1 VCRDAPDG
9 AGGAAGRSKLGTVS
23 VNRVGIAGIGHTAFG
38 RLDGR
43 SALELEAQAA
53 RRAVRDAGL
62 APADIDGLITDPGA
76 AQGVLNG
83 IEPHYL
89 RLGRALGLDP
99 DFAGTEILGGASSVA
114 SIQRAALAIEAG
126 LCSVCLCVYADTALS
141 NAGSYAY
148 GRGEEAAFGFFGAA
162 GLHAL
167 AAQRHM
173 ARYGTRPEAF
183 AEVAIAARAHAA
195 RTPHAQLKK
204 PLDMASYF
212 DSRML
217 VEPLRRA
224 DCCLVSDGAAAVVV
238 CAAERAKDLRQGAV
252 PILGMGQAHSLGT
265 FSNPAHFDAL
275 PAARCGPR
283 ALARAGLGASDID
296 VAMLYDCFTIVVL
309 MQLEAYGFCAPGEA
323 GDFVADGRIGPGGA
337 LAVNPSGGLL
347 AEGYGGGML
356 HVIEAVRQLR
366 GAAGER
372 QVAGAEVALVSGHGL
387 GMNSHAT
394 LILGSRA

>member
-1 VCRDAPDG
+1 M
-9 AGGAAGRSKLGTVS
+9 
-23 VNRVGIAGIGHTAFG
+23 NRAVIAGIGHTAFG
-38 RLDGR
+38 RLEGR
-43 SALELEAQAA
+43 SALDLEAQAA
-53 RRAVRDAGL
+53 RLAVVDAGF
-62 APADIDGLITDPGA
+62 APQNVDGLITDPGA
-76 AQGVLNG
+76 AQGVLQG

-99 DFAGTEILGGASSVA
+99 DFAGTEILGGASSA
-114 SIQRAALAIEAG
+114 GSIQRAAMAIEAG
-126 LCSVCLCVYADTALS
+126 LCSVCLCVYGDTALS
-141 NAGSYAY
+141 TAGSYAY
-148 GRGEEAAFGFFGAA
+148 GRGDEAAFGFFGAA

-173 ARYGTRPEAF
+173 ALHRTRPEAL

-195 RTPHAQLKK
+195 RTSHAQLKS
-204 PLDMASYF
+204 PLDMAGYF
-212 DSRML
+212 ASRML

-238 CAAERAKDLRQGAV
+238 CAGERAKDARHRTV
-252 PILGMGQAHSLGT
+252 RILGMGQAHSLGT
-265 FSNPAHFDAL
+265 YSNSTHFDTL

-283 ALARAGLGASDID
+283 ALERAGLSAADVD

-323 GDFVADGRIGPGGA
+323 GDFVAGGRIAPGGA
-337 LAVNPSGGLL
+337 LPVNPSGGLL

-366 GAAGER
+366 GDAGER
-372 QVAGAEVALVSGHGL
+372 QVKDAEVALVTGHGL
-387 GMNSHAT
+387 GMNSHTT
-394 LILGSRA
+394 LILGR

>member
-1 VCRDAPDG
+1 MKRTAIV
-9 AGGAAGRSKLGTVS
+9 
-23 VNRVGIAGIGHTAFG
+23 GIGHTAFG
-38 RLDGR
+38 RFEGR
-43 SALELEAQAA
+43 SALELETQAA
-53 RRAVRDAGL
+53 RLAVEDAGF
-62 APADIDGLITDPGA
+62 APKDIEGLITDPGA
-76 AQGVLNG
+76 AQGVLQG
-83 IEPHYL
+83 IDPHYL

-99 DFAGTEILGGASSVA
+99 DFAGTEILGGASSA
-114 SIQRAALAIEAG
+114 GSIQRAAMAIEAG
-126 LCSVCLCVYADTALS
+126 LCSVCLCVYGDTALS
-141 NAGSYAY
+141 TAGSYAY

-167 AAQRHM
+167 AARRHM
-173 ARYGTRPEAF
+173 ALHGTRNEAL

-195 RTPHAQLKK
+195 RTPHAQLKT
-204 PLDMASYF
+204 PLDMTGYFASH
-212 DSRML
+212 ML

-238 CAAERAKDLRQGAV
+238 CAAERANDV
-252 PILGMGQAHSLGT
+252 PHRPVRILGMGQAHSLGT
-265 FSNPAHFDAL
+265 YSNPAHFDIL

-283 ALARAGLGASDID
+283 ALEIAGLGAADID

-323 GDFVADGRIGPGGA
+323 GDFVAGGRIAPGGA
-337 LAVNPSGGLL
+337 LPVNPSGGLL

-366 GAAGER
+366 GNAGER
-372 QVAGAEVALVSGHGL
+372 QVADAEVALVTGHGL

-394 LILGSRA
+394 LILGR

>member
-1 VCRDAPDG
+1 M
-9 AGGAAGRSKLGTVS
+9 K
-23 VNRVGIAGIGHTAFG
+23 RVAIAGIGHTAFG
-38 RLDGR
+38 RLEGR

-53 RRAVRDAGL
+53 RRAVDDAGF
-62 APADIDGLITDPGA
+62 APQDIDGLITDPGVS
-76 AQGVLNG
+76 QGVLQG

-99 DFAGTEILGGASSVA
+99 DFAGTEILGGASSA
-114 SIQRAALAIEAG
+114 GSIQRAAMAIDAG
-126 LCSVCLCVYADTALS
+126 LCSTCLCVYGDTALS
-141 NAGSYAY
+141 SAGSYAY
-148 GRGEEAAFGFFGAA
+148 GRGAEAAFGFFGAA

-173 ARYGTRPEAF
+173 ALHGTRPEAL

-195 RTPHAQLKK
+195 RTPHAQLKT
-204 PLDMASYF
+204 PLDIAGYF
-212 DSRML
+212 ASRML

-238 CAAERAKDLRQGAV
+238 CAADRMPDTRRRPV
-252 PILGMGQAHSLGT
+252 RILGMGQAHSLGT
-265 FSNPAHFDAL
+265 YSNPTHFDAL

-283 ALARAGLGASDID
+283 ALERAGLAAADVD

-323 GDFVADGRIGPGGA
+323 GDFVAGGRIAPGGA
-337 LAVNPSGGLL
+337 LPVNPSGGLL

-366 GAAGER
+366 GDAGER
-372 QVAGAEVALVSGHGL
+372 QVANAEVALVTGHGL

-394 LILGSRA
+394 LILGR

>member
-1 VCRDAPDG
+1 MNQVA
-9 AGGAAGRSKLGTVS
+9 
-23 VNRVGIAGIGHTAFG
+23 IAGIGHTAFG
-38 RLDGR
+38 RLEGT

-53 RRAVRDAGL
+53 RLAVQDAGFE
-62 APADIDGLITDPGA
+62 PRKIDGLITDPGP
-76 AQGVLNG
+76 AQGVLQG

-99 DFAGTEILGGASSVA
+99 AFAGTEILGGASSVGG
-114 SIQRAALAIEAG
+114 IQRAAMAIEAG
-126 LCSVCLCVYADTALS
+126 LCSTCLCVYGDTALS
-141 NAGSYAY
+141 STGSFAY
-148 GRGEEAAFGFFGAA
+148 GRGDEAAFGFFGAA

-173 ARYGTRPEAF
+173 ALYGTRPEAL

-195 RTPHAQLKK
+195 RAPHAQLRT
-204 PLDMASYF
+204 PLDMAGYF
-212 DSRML
+212 ASRML
-217 VEPLRRA
+217 AEPLRRA

-238 CAAERAKDLRQGAV
+238 CATDAAGDFRHRPAR
-252 PILGMGQAHSLGT
+252 ILGMGQAHSLGT
-265 FSNPAHFDAL
+265 YSNPTHFDTL
-275 PAARCGPR
+275 PAARCGPA
-283 ALARAGLGASDID
+283 ALARAGLTAADVD

-309 MQLEAYGFCAPGEA
+309 MQLEAYGFCARGES
-323 GDFVADGRIGPGGA
+323 GDFVANGRIGPGGA

-366 GAAGER
+366 GAAGTR
-372 QVAGAEVALVSGHGL
+372 QIVDAEVALVTGHGL

-394 LILGSRA
+394 LILGR

>member
-1 VCRDAPDG
+1 MKR
-9 AGGAAGRSKLGTVS
+9 AAIV
-23 VNRVGIAGIGHTAFG
+23 GIGHTAFG
-38 RLDGR
+38 YLEGQ
-43 SALELEAQAA
+43 SALQLEAQAA
-53 RRAVRDAGL
+53 RLALQDAGF
-62 APADIDGLITDPGA
+62 APGDIDGLVTDPGA
-76 AQGVLNG
+76 AQGVLQG

-89 RLGRALGLDP
+89 RLGRTLGLDP
-99 DFAGTEILGGASSVA
+99 DFAGTEILGGASSAA
-114 SIQRAALAIEAG
+114 SIQRAAMAIEAG
-126 LCSVCLCVYADTALS
+126 LSSVCLCVYGDTALS
-141 NAGSYAY
+141 TAGSFAY

-173 ARYGTRPEAF
+173 ARHGTRAEAL

-204 PLDMASYF
+204 PLDMAGYF
-212 DSRML
+212 ASRML
-217 VEPLRRA
+217 AEPLRRA
-224 DCCLVSDGAAAVVV
+224 DCCLISDGAAAVVV
-238 CAAERAKDLRQGAV
+238 CSTERARDARRRPV
-252 PILGMGQAHSLGT
+252 RILGMGQAHSLGT
-265 FSNPAHFDAL
+265 FSNPAHFDTL

-283 ALARAGLGASDID
+283 ALERAGLAAADVD

-323 GDFVADGRIGPGGA
+323 GDFVTGGRIGPGGA
-337 LAVNPSGGLL
+337 LPVNPSGGLL

-366 GAAGER
+366 GEAGVR
-372 QVAGAEVALVSGHGL
+372 QVAGAEVALVTGHGL

-394 LILGSRA
+394 LILGR

>member
-1 VCRDAPDG
+1 M
-9 AGGAAGRSKLGTVS
+9 
-23 VNRVGIAGIGHTAFG
+23 NRVAIAGIGHTAFG

-53 RRAVRDAGL
+53 RLAVEDAGL
-62 APADIDGLITDPGA
+62 APRDIDGLITDPGVS
-76 AQGVLNG
+76 QGVLQG

-99 DFAGTEILGGASSVA
+99 DFAATEILGGASSVG
-114 SIQRAALAIEAG
+114 SIQRAAMAIEAR
-126 LCSVCLCVYADTALS
+126 LCSACLCIYGDTALS
-141 NAGSYAY
+141 SAGSYAY

-173 ARYGTRPEAF
+173 ALHGTRPEAL

-195 RTPHAQLKK
+195 RTPHAQLKT
-204 PLDMASYF
+204 PLDIAGYF
-212 DSRML
+212 ASRML

-238 CAAERAKDLRQGAV
+238 CAADRMPDTRRRPV
-252 PILGMGQAHSLGT
+252 RILGMGQAHSLGT
-265 FSNPAHFDAL
+265 YSNPTHFDAL

-283 ALARAGLGASDID
+283 ALERAGLAAADVD

-323 GDFVADGRIGPGGA
+323 GDFVAGGRIAPGGA
-337 LAVNPSGGLL
+337 LPVNPSGGLL

-366 GAAGER
+366 GDAGER
-372 QVAGAEVALVSGHGL
+372 QVANAEVALVTGHGL

-394 LILGSRA
+394 LILGR

>member
-1 VCRDAPDG
+1 MSDA
-9 AGGAAGRSKLGTVS
+9 A
-23 VNRVGIAGIGHTAFG
+23 IAGIGHTAFG
-38 RLDGR
+38 RLEGQ

-53 RRAVRDAGL
+53 RLAIEDAGFT
-62 APADIDGLITDPGA
+62 PQDIDGLITDPGA
-76 AQGVLNG
+76 AQGVLQG

-99 DFAGTEILGGASSVA
+99 DFAGTEILGGASSAA
-114 SIQRAALAIEAG
+114 SIQRAVMAIQAG
-126 LCSVCLCVYADTALS
+126 LCTTCLCVYGDTALS

-173 ARYGTRPEAF
+173 ALYGTRPEAL
-183 AEVAIAARAHAA
+183 AEVAIAAHAHAA
-195 RTPHAQLKK
+195 RNPHAQSKK
-204 PLDMASYF
+204 RLDMAGYF
-212 DSRML
+212 ASRML
-217 VEPLRRA
+217 TEPLRKA
-224 DCCLVSDGAAAVVV
+224 DCCLISDGAAAVVV
-238 CAAERAKDLRQGAV
+238 CAAGKARDGRQMPV
-252 PILGMGQAHSLGT
+252 RILGMGQAHSLGT
-265 FSNPAHFDAL
+265 ISNEFHFDTL

-283 ALARAGLGASDID
+283 ALAQAGIRAQDID

-309 MQLEAYGFCAPGEA
+309 MQLEAYGFCKPGES
-323 GDFVADGRIGPGGA
+323 GDFVAGGRIAPGGA

-347 AEGYGGGML
+347 AEAYGGGML

-366 GAAGER
+366 GTAGLR
-372 QVAGAEVALVSGHGL
+372 QVRDASLALVSGHGL

-394 LILGSRA
+394 LVLGQ